1 MNEGG
6 KRNGTTVKERK
17 KKQREREKRQQRL
30 NVKLKHTRE
39 RGRWAGRINF
49 QDTLDT
55 QKPIRFSLTGRGT
68 GKAGTS

>member
-1 MNEGG
+1 MKKKTE
-6 KRNGTTVKERK
+6 TVERK
-17 KKQREREKRQQRL
+17 RVKQNYSKKREQQRL
-30 NVKLKHTRE
+30 DLKLKHTRE
-39 RGRWAGRINF
+39 KGRWAGRINF